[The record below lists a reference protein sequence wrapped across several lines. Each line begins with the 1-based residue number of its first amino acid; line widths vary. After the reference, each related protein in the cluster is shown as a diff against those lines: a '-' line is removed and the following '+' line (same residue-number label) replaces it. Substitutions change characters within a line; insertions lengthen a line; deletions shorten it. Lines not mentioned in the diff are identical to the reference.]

1 MENPNGACSSL
12 YILSSASPFTTA
24 SAAATASTTTTA
36 AAVANPNPIN
46 DYCLIKKSNETDSY
60 GNHHNEWSSYNGYQ
74 ANPITTIA
82 TDENG
87 PEYPIYDVTQNCNLY
102 EQSSNGQLLNNCSG
116 QYYCNNNNSNNT
128 NENGHNNLSAVLY
141 SSLTTLSNGQDHHLN
156 SDLSYNGFNNGVAI
170 SDAGT
175 YMSNVSFP
183 TNNSVPDCFYNGY
196 LDEYNYPSDIN
207 QHGQNFE
214 YNSLSTIPTQSTP
227 TTSTPVSQNLLNT
240 NNDHEQQQKFV
251 HTNTEDCFD
260 KSSDSAVSSMSSDR
274 VHSLSDNDLIDTS
287 SESSSYNCEMNN
299 LSGGNNNNNDNNNS
313 AAKKKY
319 RLFGKNSISSS
330 NTSMNTNDDSSKN
343 IVQLTDYY
351 GEYPPMNYLY
361 SNSAPYSM
369 IDSNGIGHYNS
380 INYYP
385 TTAVQHNHTYAQLPN
400 NNEPIHSSIASTNVS
415 CSSSN
420 DWIKQ
425 ENIEND
431 SQNENVLNSK
441 QKSNRHSKQRADSIS
456 SDTEHNH
463 FNRDEKRARALNIPI
478 STEDIINLPID
489 EFNER
494 LTKYELTEIQ
504 LSLIRDIRR
513 RGKNKV
519 AAQNCRKRKLDQ
531 IMGLQS
537 EVDTMYNQ
545 KDSLENQYNQLLMV
559 REMARDKYNKLYHFV
574 VEASS
579 SRQTFLELSSS
590 PPDFPLKDSS
600 SNEIQINGNSTN
612 GFIVTNTTVTTTTT
626 PPVPISS
633 YGIDEFDDQQK
644 QR

>member
-1 MENPNGACSSL
+1 M
-12 YILSSASPFTTA
+12 
-24 SAAATASTTTTA
+24 
-36 AAVANPNPIN
+36 
-46 DYCLIKKSNETDSY
+46 
-60 GNHHNEWSSYNGYQ
+60 
-74 ANPITTIA
+74 
-82 TDENG
+82 
-87 PEYPIYDVTQNCNLY
+87 
-102 EQSSNGQLLNNCSG
+102 
-116 QYYCNNNNSNNT
+116 
-128 NENGHNNLSAVLY
+128 
-141 SSLTTLSNGQDHHLN
+141 
-156 SDLSYNGFNNGVAI
+156 
-170 SDAGT
+170 
-175 YMSNVSFP
+175 
-183 TNNSVPDCFYNGY
+183 
-196 LDEYNYPSDIN
+196 
-207 QHGQNFE
+207 
-214 YNSLSTIPTQSTP
+214 
-227 TTSTPVSQNLLNT
+227 
-240 NNDHEQQQKFV
+240 
-251 HTNTEDCFD
+251 
-260 KSSDSAVSSMSSDR
+260 
-274 VHSLSDNDLIDTS
+274 IDTS

-299 LSGGNNNNNDNNNS
+299 LSGGNNNNNNNS

-330 NTSMNTNDDSSKN
+330 NTSMNTNDDSSNKNDEGKN

-361 SNSAPYSM
+361 SNSTPYSM

-513 RGKNKV
+513 RGK
-519 AAQNCRKRKLDQ
+519 
-531 IMGLQS
+531 
-537 EVDTMYNQ
+537 
-545 KDSLENQYNQLLMV
+545 
-559 REMARDKYNKLYHFV
+559 
-574 VEASS
+574 
-579 SRQTFLELSSS
+579 
-590 PPDFPLKDSS
+590 
-600 SNEIQINGNSTN
+600 
-612 GFIVTNTTVTTTTT
+612 
-626 PPVPISS
+626 
-633 YGIDEFDDQQK
+633 
-644 QR
+644 